1 MGKSLQFDEQ
11 ARRAMER
18 GVNILAD
25 TVKVTL
31 GPKGRNVVIAKSFG
45 APIITNDGVTI
56 AKEIELTDPAEN
68 MGAQLVKE
76 VATKTNDVAGD
87 GTTTATVLAQAMVK
101 EGLRNLAAGAQP
113 MDIKQGIEAAVAA
126 VSEKLREQATPVNGK
141 PQIADVA
148 TISAQDRAIGELIA
162 EAMDR
167 VGKDGVITVEEAST
181 TGLDLEFTEGM
192 QFDKGYISPYF
203 VTDQDRMEAIL
214 EDAYVLISANKISA
228 LADLLPLLEKVAQTS
243 KPLLIIAEDIEGEAL
258 STLVVNRMRGV
269 FASAAVKAPGFGDR
283 RKATLQDIAI
293 LTGGQVI
300 SSELG
305 MKLDGVT
312 IEDLGKARR
321 IVVSKDATTI
331 VDGAGDKAAVAARV
345 SELRKEIENSDS
357 SWDKEKLQE
366 RLAKLAGGVCV
377 IKVGAHT
384 EVELNEKKH
393 RLEDAISA
401 TRAAVEEGIVVGGG
415 AALVHAAD
423 ALEGDLGFTG
433 DKAVGVR
440 LVRKA
445 CDEPLRWIAE
455 NAGLEGYVVVA
466 KVRAMKHNEGFNA
479 ATDVYGDLAA
489 DGVID
494 PVKVTRSALANAA
507 SIAAMFITTEAVVY
521 EKPAEQAA
529 ADAAGGHGH
538 SHGPGGHSH

>member
-56 AKEIELTDPAEN
+56 AKEIELSDPAEN

-214 EDAYVLISANKISA
+214 EDAYVLISANKVSA
-228 LADLLPLLEKVAQTS
+228 LSDLLPLLEKVAQAS

-269 FASAAVKAPGFGDR
+269 FASVAVKAPGFGDR
-283 RKATLQDIAI
+283 RKATLQDIAV

-305 MKLDGVT
+305 MKLEGVT
-312 IEDLGKARR
+312 LEDLGKARR
-321 IVVSKDATTI
+321 IVVTKDATTI

-466 KVRAMKHNEGFNA
+466 KVRTMKHNEGFNA